1 MSPLPTTPGSV
12 VNTGSDGDP
21 DLFWVLQDN
30 GRWYGRN
37 YITKDA
43 DDFDGETLL
52 DGACVV
58 VFDAGSDTLQEL
70 NRYYAMA
77 VTTLGKRTKKAETF
91 VAKVSRIQA
100 RVDEGSMNG
109 WQYEKAIE
117 RLLNEWHDS

>member
-1 MSPLPTTPGSV
+1 MSLPTTPGSV
-12 VNTGSDGDP
+12 VNTGSEGDP
-21 DLFWVLQDN
+21 DIFWVLQDN

-37 YITKDA
+37 FVTKDA

-91 VAKVSRIQA
+91 VQKVGALYA
-100 RVDEGSMNG
+100 RLDEGTMNG
-109 WQYEKAIE
+109 WQFERAIDS
-117 RLLNEWHDS
+117 LCGKWNES